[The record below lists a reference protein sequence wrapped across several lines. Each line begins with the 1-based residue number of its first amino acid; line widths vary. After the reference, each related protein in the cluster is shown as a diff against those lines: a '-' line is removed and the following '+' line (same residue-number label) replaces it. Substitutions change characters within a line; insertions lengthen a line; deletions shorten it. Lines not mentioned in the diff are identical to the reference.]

1 MYKEVYDVY
10 NVIYLLHLK
19 KMKEYLIF
27 SPHFEG
33 DLLLDIT
40 LEDLD
45 DTSASRY
52 TNMN

>member
-1 MYKEVYDVY
+1 MCIMWY
-10 NVIYLLHLK
+10 ILHLK

-45 DTSASRY
+45 GTSASRY